1 MNRNTSLVGRMTRC
15 FAVVVIVV
23 VAILGVLNMAFY
35 NRGLS
40 DSLINTFEAV
50 AQNNADGISLM
61 VTHTDMLCRTLTDS
75 KFRDSSNAYIS
86 YLLTNDRNLVSS
98 FKRFQEL
105 RDMLLRDCRT
115 SIGSIFPSWSVT
127 LFLTEEMTLYSES
140 FMSRMS
146 MDDLLNAYQ
155 ESENL
160 HILKNSLVQEDEWY
174 LKALEA
180 EGGQY
185 WFEKDGFLCAARS
198 VSALN
203 QGNTYGNIR
212 YHQMGVVLLITRAES
227 VGRFISGQLTEN
239 SCARLCSDD
248 GAVLWSSQPHIP
260 QNALEITREIDGGL
274 KLTMYVPYRDI
285 RQMTDHTLS
294 TLCLFLLLCAS
305 LGGLLVLMVSGWIT
319 RPVRQLSA
327 FMKEKKG
334 ELLPEEMIPRQKD
347 EIRALYASYNELI
360 HAIRA
365 EEEKRRRAEMD
376 SLQLQINPHFL
387 YNTLDSVCFLAM
399 TAGQNE
405 IADILSSL
413 AGIYRYNVR
422 NSDGEVTLGEELAI
436 LTQYVDIYRFRS
448 SGGVRCRIDVE
459 ESLRGAVI
467 PKMILQPLVEN
478 AILYGSGDSSGE
490 IRISCTRDG
499 QTLRL
504 CVTDAG
510 TQADTDRINA
520 YLQGKDAMSV
530 HSTGIGIRNVHRRIR
545 MRYGAPYGLTYRK
558 TARGNTC
565 AELLLPWRRP

>member
-15 FAVVVIVV
+15 FAVIVIVV

-40 DSLINTFEAV
+40 DSLMNTFEAV

-75 KFRDSSNAYIS
+75 RLQGSSNAYIS
-86 YLLTNDRNLVSS
+86 YLLTDDVNLISS

-105 RDMLLRDCRT
+105 KNMLLKDCRMA
-115 SIGSIFPSWSVT
+115 IGSIFSEWSVN
-127 LFLTEEMTLYSES
+127 LFLTEEMPLYAES
-140 FMSRMS
+140 FMTRLSLET
-146 MDDLLNAYQ
+146 LLNTH
-155 ESENL
+155 SGNENL
-160 HILKNSLVQEDEWY
+160 QILRNSLVREDDWY
-174 LKALEA
+174 QKALEA
-180 EGGQY
+180 DGTQY

-198 VSALN
+198 VTALN
-203 QGNTYGNIR
+203 QGNAYGNIR
-212 YHQMGVVLLITRAES
+212 YHQMGVVLLIVRAES
-227 VGRFISGQLTEN
+227 VSRFVSGQLTEN
-239 SCARLCSDD
+239 SCARLCSAD
-248 GAVLWSSQPHIP
+248 GAVLWRSQPHIP
-260 QNALEITREIDGGL
+260 PNALEITREIDGGL
-274 KLTMYVPYRDI
+274 KLSMYVPYRDI
-285 RQMTDHTLS
+285 HQMTDHTLS
-294 TLCLFLLLCAS
+294 TLCLFLLLCAGV
-305 LGGLLVLMVSGWIT
+305 GGLLVLMVSGWIT

-387 YNTLDSVCFLAM
+387 YNTLDSVCFQAM

-405 IADILSSL
+405 IADILSTL
-413 AGIYRYNVR
+413 AGIYRYNVK

-436 LTQYVDIYRFRS
+436 LTQYMDIYRFRS
-448 SGGVRCRIDVE
+448 SDGIRCRIDVE
-459 ESLRGAVI
+459 ESLREAVI

-490 IRISCTRDG
+490 IRISCVRDG
-499 QTLRL
+499 ENLRL

-520 YLQGKDAMSV
+520 YLQGKDELSV
-530 HSTGIGIRNVHRRIR
+530 HSTGIGIRNVHQRIR

-565 AELLLPWRRP
+565 AELLLPWRHL